1 MSKRVG
7 LKGFTDALD
16 KILAQYGDE
25 VNEKS
30 TQLVPKAAQ
39 RAAKALREESRQK
52 FGSPDEEYRY
62 AKGWTYETKKG
73 RLRTEATVYNK
84 NSPGLA
90 HLLEHGH
97 ANRYGGRTPGRS
109 HIAPVEEA
117 VVEAFR
123 KEVED
128 SL

>member
-1 MSKRVG
+1 MPKRVG
-7 LKGFTDALD
+7 LEGLNAALE
-16 KILAQYGDE
+16 KMLTQYGEE
-25 VNEKS
+25 VNERTS
-30 TQLVPKAAQ
+30 ELVPKAGQ
-39 RAAKALREESRQK
+39 RAAKALREESQQK
-52 FGSPDEEYRY
+52 FGSPSKQYRY
-62 AKGWTYETKKG
+62 AKGWTSTATKG
-73 RLRTEATVYNK
+73 RTMSSATVYNK
-84 NSPGLA
+84 AAPGLA